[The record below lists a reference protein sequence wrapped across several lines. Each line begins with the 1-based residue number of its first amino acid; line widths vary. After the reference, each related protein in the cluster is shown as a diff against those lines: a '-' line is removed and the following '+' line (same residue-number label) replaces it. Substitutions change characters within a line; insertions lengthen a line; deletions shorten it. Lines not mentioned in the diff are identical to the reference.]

1 MGMTHVVFSEP
12 SNSMA
17 IIENLPQSSNRL
29 HLVQSRY
36 RPEIDGLRA
45 FAVIAVIINH
55 FNKDFLPSG
64 YLGVDIFF
72 VISGYVIT
80 SSLSGRESKSFG
92 EFLSG
97 FYQRRIKRLVPAL
110 VVFVLLTS
118 VLICLF
124 NSGPAK
130 ALKTGIASLFGLSN
144 LYLFRQSTDYFA
156 QSTELNPFT
165 HTWSLGVEEQ
175 FYLLFPF
182 LIWFS
187 GFGKQTAKG
196 TRNLVLLVGVLTV
209 ASLVSFSY
217 LYYVNQPAA
226 YFLMLPRFWE
236 MAAGCLLFIGFH
248 KRAKIEQ
255 GLERVPPLL
264 VVLAMIG
271 VMFLPVAAAVPA
283 TISIVVLSA
292 VLIGCL
298 KKGTAAYKFF
308 TLENVVYV
316 GLISYSLY
324 LWHWTV
330 LAISRWTIGVSWW
343 STLPFLAII
352 YACAIASYEWIE
364 KPFRNRKCVSP
375 FKVIS
380 IGITSLIATS
390 GPVAALSNPLISQK
404 LILDRGDI
412 GTFQRGRQSQV
423 NYIGPVTKRKNVDC
437 QTAAHSVSR
446 LSIRSSIRN
455 CFWEEDG
462 ANKKLPV
469 VVILGD
475 SHAHQLFPIAEEIA
489 KKKGMS
495 VFNYAYHGCLVPQD
509 PAFVTESKCKDV
521 NKVPMWVFEELRRP
535 VIFIIASIAD
545 PVLHFPSEAEQMA
558 KARAF
563 KIAFKDV
570 LNQGN
575 YLIVVAPN
583 PKFLGFDNTVSDI
596 CGRGSLTRLN
606 PLCSKEHASDHKFI
620 ASLQK
625 NQRKAYLEALGR
637 LAAEDSRVKVVD
649 PFGIL
654 CGEAGGYCYATS
666 NGRLK
671 YWDFS
676 HLNTDAVLSTYPLYD
691 SAIKQLIKFWS
702 G

>member
-1 MGMTHVVFSEP
+1 MTHVGISEL

-17 IIENLPQSSNRL
+17 RIEDSPQSSNRL
-29 HLVQSRY
+29 NLVQSGY

-97 FYQRRIKRLVPAL
+97 FYQRRLKRLVPAL

-118 VLICLF
+118 ILICLF
-124 NSGPAK
+124 NSDPAK

-144 LYLFRQSTDYFA
+144 LYLFKQSTDYFA

-187 GFGKQTAKG
+187 GFGKQSAKG
-196 TRNLVLLVGVLTV
+196 ARNLVLLVGVLTV
-209 ASLVSFSY
+209 ASLIGFIY
-217 LYYVNQPAA
+217 LYYINQPAA

-255 GLERVPPLL
+255 VLERVPPLL

-283 TISIVVLSA
+283 TISVVVLSA
-292 VLIGCL
+292 VLISCL

-308 TLENVVYV
+308 TLEKVVYI

-330 LAISRWTIGVSWW
+330 LAISRWTIGVTWW
-343 STLPFLAII
+343 SALPFLAII

-364 KPFRNRKCVSP
+364 KPFRSRKYANP
-375 FKVIS
+375 FWIFS
-380 IGITSLIATS
+380 FGATSLIATA
-390 GPVAALSNPLISQK
+390 GTVAALSNPIISQK

-412 GTFQRGRQSQV
+412 ATFQRGRQSQV
-423 NYIGPVTKRKNVDC
+423 NYIGPVTKRKNVNC
-437 QTAAHSVSR
+437 SIAAHSLSK

-455 CFWEEDG
+455 CFWEEEG
-462 ANKKLPV
+462 ANKKLPIV
-469 VVILGD
+469 AILGD

-495 VFNYAYHGCLVPQD
+495 VLNFAYWGCLVPQD
-509 PAFVTESKCKDV
+509 PASTTESKCKDV

-535 VIFIIASIAD
+535 VIFVIASIAD
-545 PVLHFPSEAEQMA
+545 PVLQFPSNFEQKA
-558 KARAF
+558 KASAF
-563 KIAFKDV
+563 KTAFKDV
-570 LNQGN
+570 LSHGN

-596 CGRGSLTRLN
+596 CGRGGLTRLN
-606 PLCSKEHASDHKFI
+606 PLCSKENASEHKFV
-620 ASLQK
+620 ANSQK
-625 NQRKAYLEALGR
+625 NQRKVYLEALSR
-637 LAAEDSRVKVVD
+637 WEAEDSRVKIVD
-649 PFGIL
+649 PFEIL
-654 CGEAGGYCYATS
+654 CGEIGGYCYATS
-666 NGRLK
+666 NGQTK

-676 HLNTDAVLSTYPLYD
+676 HLNIDAVLSTYPLYD
-691 SAIKQLIKFWS
+691 SAIKQLIKFRP